1 MEPSNT
7 HVPTP
12 DGNVAELRDHLLRG
26 DHARVSEGCKPS
38 AEIMALV
45 GEKWTVLVVVMLS
58 GGPRRFKELQR
69 MIPGVSQRMLTLTL
83 RGLERDG
90 LVART
95 VFPIVPPR
103 VDYALTE
110 LGESLRTPVLA
121 LGAWAHANRAQ
132 IEAARDRYDRAAER
146 VAQHSAGSD
155 EVR

>member
-1 MEPSNT
+1 MA
-7 HVPTP
+7 
-12 DGNVAELRDHLLRG
+12 DLRDHLRRG
-26 DHARVSEGCKPS
+26 DHARISEGCKPS

-45 GEKWTVLVVVMLS
+45 GEKWTVIVVVMLS

-95 VFPIVPPR
+95 VFPTVPPR

-110 LGESLRTPVLA
+110 LGESLRAPVLA
-121 LGAWAHANRAQ
+121 LGTWARENRAQ

-146 VAQHSAGSD
+146 AAPRAAGPD